1 MYLLFTVVSLLAF
14 TGIIIDVFYSDNIER
29 SVAKTIQS
37 NLKSKVNL
45 SDVEFTLWEHFPHAS
60 VQFNNILAFEGE
72 GFDNDTLLYAKE
84 VFVDL
89 NIIDIISKKY
99 NNIEVLVKIK

>member
-1 MYLLFTVVSLLAF
+1 MKRVFKFFLYLLFAVVSLLAF
-14 TGIIIDVFYSDNIER
+14 TGILIDVFYSDNIER
-29 SVAKTIQS
+29 SVVKTIQS

-60 VQFNNILAFEGE
+60 VQFNNFLAFEEE

-89 NIIDIISKKY
+89 NKNPLY
-99 NNIEVLVKIK
+99 YLC